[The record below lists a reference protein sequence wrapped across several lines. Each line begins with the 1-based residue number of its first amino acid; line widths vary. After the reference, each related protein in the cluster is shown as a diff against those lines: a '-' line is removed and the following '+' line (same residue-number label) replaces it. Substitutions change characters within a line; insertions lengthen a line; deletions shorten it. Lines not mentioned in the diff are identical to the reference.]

1 MILSAVPKIITDL
14 NDGHEMGTL
23 IDLGAAAGNILL
35 GFRIAAGV
43 AGLGITGLPA
53 ACICLGLGYVG
64 GSVIEWRQERAKK
77 SWYGE

>member
-14 NDGHEMGTL
+14 NDGHEMGVA
-23 IDLGAAAGNILL
+23 GANILL
-35 GFRIAAGV
+35 GFGIGAGIS
-43 AGLGITGLPA
+43 ALPA
-53 ACICLGLGYVG
+53 TCICLGLGYVG